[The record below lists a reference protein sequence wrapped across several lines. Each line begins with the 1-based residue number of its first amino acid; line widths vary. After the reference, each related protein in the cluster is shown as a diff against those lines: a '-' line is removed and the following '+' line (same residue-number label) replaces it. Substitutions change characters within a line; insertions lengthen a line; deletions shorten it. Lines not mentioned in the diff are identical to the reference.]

1 MRRSGILNQRSLNA
15 TGALGHTDHIVIADA
30 GLPIDLGV
38 ERIDLTV
45 VKGMPK
51 FLDVLA
57 PVMAEVIVE
66 KMILAKEIV
75 AASPAMYESIRQ
87 LAGSIPIELV
97 SHEEFK
103 ALSRKAKAIVR
114 TGEFTA
120 FSNVILQS
128 GVEGFS
134 EDSR

>member
-1 MRRSGILNQRSLNA
+1 MRRSGILNQRILNA

-51 FLDVLA
+51 LLDVLA

-75 AASPAMYESIRQ
+75 AASPVMYESIRQ

-128 GVEGFS
+128 GVEGFG

>member
-1 MRRSGILNQRSLNA
+1 MRRSGILNQRILKA
-15 TGALGHTDHIVIADA
+15 TGSLGHTDYIVIADA

-51 FLDVLA
+51 LLDVLR
-57 PVMAEVIVE
+57 PVMEEVIVE

-75 AASPAMYESIRQ
+75 KASPGMYAAIRQ
-87 LAGSIPIELV
+87 LAGSIPIEMV

-103 ALSRKAKAIVR
+103 ALTRKAKAIVR
-114 TGEFTA
+114 TGQFTA

-128 GVEGFS
+128 GVEGFN
-134 EDSR
+134 EDLR